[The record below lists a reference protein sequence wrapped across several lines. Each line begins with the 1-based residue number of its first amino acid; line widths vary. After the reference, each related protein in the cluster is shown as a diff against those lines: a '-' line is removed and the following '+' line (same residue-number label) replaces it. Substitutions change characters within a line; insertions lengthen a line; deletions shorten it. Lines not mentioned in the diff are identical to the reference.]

1 LSTLNAAADTAIYL
15 MLDLV
20 GNGPYCLKTKV
31 ERAGFPADGA
41 PSRGPLPMPIK
52 AILFDLDGTLL
63 DTLDDLAA
71 AANRVLN
78 QAGLPT
84 HAHSAYRHFIGDGS
98 RMLVT
103 RAIPEDHRTPE
114 RIEDLLTRFKDDYSR
129 HWKTATCPY
138 PGIQDLLNDL
148 VGRGIRRAVVT
159 NKPQAF
165 AECCVHHFFPDT
177 PFQMVW
183 GQKNGVPLKP
193 HPLPALEA
201 AKQLQVATGECLL
214 LGDSGVDME
223 TARAA
228 GMLPVGAAWGFRP
241 IGELIEAGA
250 VRIVH
255 TPQEILECIDGP
267 PSQ

>member
-1 LSTLNAAADTAIYL
+1 
-15 MLDLV
+15 
-20 GNGPYCLKTKV
+20 
-31 ERAGFPADGA
+31 
-41 PSRGPLPMPIK
+41 MPIN

-63 DTLDDLAA
+63 DTLDDLAES
-71 AANRVLN
+71 ANRVLA

-84 HAHSAYRHFIGDGS
+84 HTHSAYRQFIGDGS

-103 RAIPEDHRTPE
+103 RAIPEDHRTPD
-114 RIEDLLTRFKDDYSR
+114 RIEVLLTRFKDDYSR
-129 HWKTATCPY
+129 HWKTATRPY
-138 PGIQDLLNDL
+138 PGINDLLREL
-148 VGRGIRRAVVT
+148 VRRGIPRAVVT
-159 NKPQAF
+159 NKPHAF
-165 AECCVHHFFPDT
+165 AEDCVHHFFADT

-201 AKQLQVATGECLL
+201 AKHLQVATGECLL
-214 LGDSGVDME
+214 LGDSDVDMQ

-241 IGELIEAGA
+241 VAELTAAGA
-250 VRIVH
+250 VRVVH
-255 TPQEILECIDGP
+255 TPQEILEYLDGP

>member
-1 LSTLNAAADTAIYL
+1 
-15 MLDLV
+15 
-20 GNGPYCLKTKV
+20 
-31 ERAGFPADGA
+31 
-41 PSRGPLPMPIK
+41 MPIK

-201 AKQLQVATGECLL
+201 AKHLQVATGECLL

-267 PSQ
+267 SSQ

>member
-1 LSTLNAAADTAIYL
+1 
-15 MLDLV
+15 
-20 GNGPYCLKTKV
+20 
-31 ERAGFPADGA
+31 
-41 PSRGPLPMPIK
+41 MPIN

-71 AANRVLN
+71 AANRVLD

-84 HAHSAYRHFIGDGS
+84 HAHSAYRQFIGDGS

-148 VGRGIRRAVVT
+148 VDRGIPRAVVT
-159 NKPQAF
+159 NKPHAF

-183 GQKNGVPLKP
+183 GQKSGVPLKP
-193 HPLPALEA
+193 HPLPALET
-201 AKQLQVATGECLL
+201 AKHLQVATGECLL

-223 TARAA
+223 TARSA
-228 GMLPVGAAWGFRP
+228 GMLPVGAAWGFRSAD
-241 IGELIEAGA
+241 ELLQAGA
-250 VRIVH
+250 AYIVQS
-255 TPQEILECIDGP
+255 PLEICAWFDGNP
-267 PSQ
+267 TE